1 MHPAVLQALL
11 LICRAAKSARI
22 EVGMCGEMAGEDLYS
37 LVLIALGFSEL
48 SMNALN
54 ISRVKRIV
62 RQVELSEVKQILDH
76 LMSLSTAEE
85 VAAALEKEMHQRYPQ
100 VFSETRI

>member
-11 LICRAAKSARI
+11 LICRAAKSAGI

-48 SMNALN
+48 SMNAVN
-54 ISRVKRIV
+54 ISRVKRVI
-62 RQVELSEVKQILDH
+62 RQIKFSEVKQILDQ
-76 LMSLSTAEE
+76 LTSLATAEE
-85 VAAALEKEMHQRYPQ
+85 VAAALEKEMSQRYPQ
-100 VFSETRI
+100 VFSETRF